1 MEKRAGAEASKSLH
15 DLRSEIHRGDWVV
28 LPPSFAIVFASQPRR
43 AGSTRSG
50 CSIKLAI
57 VSPLSLSGMWW
68 QGKVSCRNS
77 RGTKLRRLQ
86 SPSGLQAQYFS
97 LGQDGESS
105 KMVRFRQLA
114 SLSIQNSG

>member
-68 QGKVSCRNS
+68 QGKVSSGCPLP
-77 RGTKLRRLQ
+77 GRLAAGEQ
-86 SPSGLQAQYFS
+86 EAQAAQP
-97 LGQDGESS
+97 Q
-105 KMVRFRQLA
+105 R
-114 SLSIQNSG
+114 